1 MSDWAEKSEY
11 NGDCD
16 ITRMVWNMGDDN
28 GYSTWGKMRAVMALE
43 QSRDNPFDGQT
54 IEACAENL
62 LEGTFPIFDVGAQLN
77 IYVRKWGDWDDF
89 IRSWAEAEA
98 GLRDVDY
105 AEDEEEM
112 AQMLE
117 DCSFEAVPGWTVEEF
132 NKRLWE
138 YEVEGMS
145 EALWDDFTDLKERLT
160 VARTMLLAATG
171 EAA

>member
-28 GYSTWGKMRAVMALE
+28 GYETWGKMRAVMALK
-43 QSRDNPFDGQT
+43 QNRDNPFDGQT
-54 IEACAENL
+54 IEACAQYL
-62 LEGTFPIFDVGAQLN
+62 LEGTFPVFDVCDQLS
-77 IYVRKWGDWDDF
+77 IYVRRWGDWDDF

-98 GLRDVDY
+98 GLADY
-105 AEDEEEM
+105 DRADNEEEM
-112 AQMLE
+112 AEMLE

-132 NKRLWE
+132 NERLWE
-138 YEVEGMS
+138 YEVEGMTECLS
-145 EALWDDFTDLKERLT
+145 DDFTDLEERIEC
-160 VARTMLLAATG
+160 ARTMRLAKYG